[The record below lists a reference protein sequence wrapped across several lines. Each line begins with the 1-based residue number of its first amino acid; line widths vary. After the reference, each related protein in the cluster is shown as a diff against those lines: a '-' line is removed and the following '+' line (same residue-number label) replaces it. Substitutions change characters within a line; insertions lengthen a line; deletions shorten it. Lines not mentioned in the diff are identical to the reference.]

1 MKAVSVV
8 GVKAGGFPRG
18 VNVDT
23 EFGVPLA
30 TAFLQSLLPFST
42 ARGSAVAS
50 FGPAAVIAVTAWGEE
65 VGWRRWGRSS
75 VKVVDFSCCRRHG
88 YQLFSSQLRL
98 SPQKA
103 LSSTLTVV
111 SKANS

>member
-1 MKAVSVV
+1 MKAVSVA
-8 GVKAGGFPRG
+8 GVQAGGFPRG

-23 EFGVPLA
+23 ELGVPLA
-30 TAFLQSLLPFST
+30 AAFLQSLLPFSA
-42 ARGSAVAS
+42 ARRSAVAS

-65 VGWRRWGRSS
+65 VGWRWGRSS

-111 SKANS
+111 